1 MQGNRKQKDKNIYNY
16 YVRFPRIDN
25 DRLKSRLANKKNE
38 RKRKKEKKRYR

>member
-1 MQGNRKQKDKNIYNY
+1 MQGNRIKTYITTPFVFNK
-16 YVRFPRIDN
+16 IDN